1 MEDLTSK
8 ILKADFGAKKNLL
21 NNIKVRSIV
30 NSMIMMPFILYGVYS
45 VLSPFG
51 TNRIL
56 YREGGASTREVLLK
70 YLLAERI
77 NYRCMLRPEIYYRE
91 MGMYDK
97 FYAEN
102 IREFIGKDNKYKA
115 YTWN

>member
-1 MEDLTSK
+1 MEDLTNK

-21 NNIKVRSIV
+21 NNIRARSLMNILTITPFAFYGFYTIMSPSGLNKIV
-30 NSMIMMPFILYGVYS
+30 F
-45 VLSPFG
+45 
-51 TNRIL
+51 
-56 YREGGASTREVLLK
+56 REGGCSTKELLLK

-77 NYRCMLRPEIYYRE
+77 NFRCMLRPEIYYRE

-97 FYAEN
+97 LYADN